1 MSLVPSWHIFS
12 RAPMVMMVARSNAGT
27 SILMRLWLRDRIEG
41 RMHAGIPV
49 NGYEGALCP
58 R

>member
-1 MSLVPSWHIFS
+1 
-12 RAPMVMMVARSNAGT
+12 MMVARSNAGT

-49 NGYEGALCP
+49 NGYEGALWP